1 VISIN
6 QHNYEEFFLL
16 YVDGELSA
24 ADMHTVEQFAQA
36 NPGFADELDMLLQT
50 RLTEEPVLFDDKIS
64 LFRNESAE
72 ISLTNYE
79 ERFLLYVDNEL
90 DTVSKEKV
98 ETFVLQHP
106 ALQDPFTQLKQTRL
120 EPETIVFPKKES
132 LYRKEEKE
140 KPVFYLYWQ
149 RIAVAAALI
158 GVAVL
163 TWTLFPGNNATNA
176 VTQPVA
182 KLEPV
187 NTTVT
192 QKNTTAVA
200 SQNNNNPLAL
210 QKNSREDVVAANQTV
225 ARQLPIDGNMNTT
238 KNTRVE
244 KKEIIQN
251 KQDDLLTQNI
261 TNAQPVESKRTNTV
275 SGEAENTHLGQYLP
289 ANNNT
294 LANTEMVKVNNTN
307 EVSPSDHLV
316 QQTVYKE
323 LDTDDE
329 KKSLYLGSIEINKDK
344 LRGFFRKASSLL
356 RGKAKQEEEERTTSP
371 LDTRSL
377 K

>member
-1 VISIN
+1 MININ

-24 ADMHTVEQFAQA
+24 ADMQTVEQFAQA
-36 NPGFADELDMLLQT
+36 NPGLADELDMLLQT

-64 LFRNESAE
+64 LFRNESAG
-72 ISLTNYE
+72 ISLNNYE
-79 ERFLLYVDNEL
+79 EQFLLYVDNEL
-90 DTVSKEKV
+90 DAVSKEKI

-106 ALQDPFTQLKQTRL
+106 ALQESFTLLKQTRL
-120 EPETIVFPKKES
+120 EPETIVFADKKS

-140 KPVFYLYWQ
+140 RPVFYLYWQ

-158 GVAVL
+158 GAAVL
-163 TWTLFPGNNATNA
+163 TWPLFSDNST
-176 VTQPVA
+176 VIQPVA
-182 KLEPV
+182 KLAPV
-187 NTTVT
+187 NNTVT
-192 QKNTTAVA
+192 PKSKEEVTGQD
-200 SQNNNNPLAL
+200 NNNTPVLTN
-210 QKNSREDVVAANQTV
+210 NNREVVIAANQTV
-225 ARQLPIDGNMNTT
+225 AHQQSADIITGEL
-238 KNTRVE
+238 KNAVVE
-244 KKEIIQN
+244 KNKPAQN
-251 KQDDLLTQNI
+251 KQTDLLALNN
-261 TNAQPVESKRTNTV
+261 TNTQPVETRRENTV
-275 SGEAENTHLGQYLP
+275 SGPVENVHLGQYLP
-289 ANNNT
+289 ATNNT
-294 LANTEMVKVNNTN
+294 LVNTEMVKVNNTN

-371 LDTRSL
+371 SDTRSL

>member
-24 ADMHTVEQFAQA
+24 ADMRTVEQFAQA

-50 RLTEEPVLFDDKIS
+50 RLTEEPILFDDKIS

-90 DTVSKEKV
+90 DAVSKEKV

-106 ALQDPFTQLKQTRL
+106 ALQEPFTQLKQTRL
-120 EPETIVFPKKES
+120 EPETIVFPEKES

-140 KPVFYLYWQ
+140 RPVFYLYWQ

-163 TWTLFPGNNATNA
+163 TWTLFPGDNSNNA

-192 QKNTTAVA
+192 QKTTTGIAG
-200 SQNNNNPLAL
+200 QNNNNPVAL
-210 QKNSREDVVAANQTV
+210 QKNSREDVVAANRTIT
-225 ARQLPIDGNMNTT
+225 RQLPTDGSIHAA
-238 KNTRVE
+238 KNSKVE
-244 KKEIIQN
+244 RNEIIQT
-251 KQDDLLTQNI
+251 KQDNLLTQHI
-261 TNAQPVESKRTNTV
+261 ADVQPVEPKRANTV
-275 SGEAENTHLGQYLP
+275 SGEFENTHLGQYLP

-356 RGKAKQEEEERTTSP
+356 RGKAKQEEEERTASSS
-371 LDTRSL
+371 DTRSL

>member
-1 VISIN
+1 MISIN

-24 ADMHTVEQFAQA
+24 ADMRTVEQFAQA

-90 DTVSKEKV
+90 DAVSKEKI

-106 ALQDPFTQLKQTRL
+106 ALQESFTLLKQTRL
-120 EPETIVFPKKES
+120 EPETIVFPEKES

-140 KPVFYLYWQ
+140 RPVFYLYWQ

-163 TWTLFPGNNATNA
+163 TWTLFPGNNSNNA

-192 QKNTTAVA
+192 QKTTTGIDG
-200 SQNNNNPLAL
+200 QNNNNPVAL
-210 QKNSREDVVAANQTV
+210 QKNSREDVVAANRTITP
-225 ARQLPIDGNMNTT
+225 QLPIDGSTYAA
-238 KNTRVE
+238 KNSKVE
-244 KKEIIQN
+244 KNEIIQT
-251 KQDDLLTQNI
+251 KQDNLLTQHI
-261 TNAQPVESKRTNTV
+261 ADVQPVEPKRANTV
-275 SGEAENTHLGQYLP
+275 SGEFENTHLGQYLP

-294 LANTEMVKVNNTN
+294 LANTDMVKVNNTN
-307 EVSPSDHLV
+307 EASPSDHLV

-356 RGKAKQEEEERTTSP
+356 RGKAKQEEEERTTSSS
-371 LDTRSL
+371 DTRSL

>member
-1 VISIN
+1 MISIN

-24 ADMHTVEQFAQA
+24 ADMLTVEQFAQA

-90 DTVSKEKV
+90 DAVSKEKV

-106 ALQDPFTQLKQTRL
+106 ALQESFTLLKQTRL
-120 EPETIVFPKKES
+120 EPETIVFPGKES

-140 KPVFYLYWQ
+140 RPVFYLYWQ

-163 TWTLFPGNNATNA
+163 TWTLFPGNNSNNA

-192 QKNTTAVA
+192 QKTTTGIAG
-200 SQNNNNPLAL
+200 QNNNNPVAL
-210 QKNSREDVVAANQTV
+210 QKNSREDVVAANRTITP
-225 ARQLPIDGNMNTT
+225 QLPIDGSIYAA
-238 KNTRVE
+238 KNSKVE
-244 KKEIIQN
+244 KNEIIQT
-251 KQDDLLTQNI
+251 KQDNLLTQHIANV
-261 TNAQPVESKRTNTV
+261 QPVEPKRANTV
-275 SGEAENTHLGQYLP
+275 SGEVENTHLGQYLP

-294 LANTEMVKVNNTN
+294 LANTDMVKVNNTN
-307 EVSPSDHLV
+307 EASPSDHLV

-356 RGKAKQEEEERTTSP
+356 RGKAKQEEEERTTSSS
-371 LDTRSL
+371 DTRSL